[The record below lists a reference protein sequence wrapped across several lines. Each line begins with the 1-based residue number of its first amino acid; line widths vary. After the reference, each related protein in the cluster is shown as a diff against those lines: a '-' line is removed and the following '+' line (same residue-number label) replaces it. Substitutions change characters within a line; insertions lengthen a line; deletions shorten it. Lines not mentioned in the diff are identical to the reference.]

1 MLIETEL
8 DTSAV
13 SEVALSAFSQNEKD
27 AASDFIAHH
36 GIKGQK
42 WGVRRYQNS
51 DGSLTE
57 AGRKHYSKGIAG
69 AIKRKRENAL
79 LRDTM
84 AISSNKKKRD
94 KAFDEWTK
102 DFDDAEK
109 AENKY
114 SKLSSAEDK
123 AVSKAERYS
132 RSKDK
137 NDDVEKDLWSD
148 AAKKGNDAE
157 KYWDDV
163 VEKAQSKSDSSWKKV
178 EDLDNESKKLNET
191 YKKKADKYI
200 KKYGEVEYDKLPKN
214 GTEVTEQAIDDY
226 IRAMSGEL
234 TKSQFNRK
242 YKGTGFA
249 VHDFITSEND
259 YLAHHGIKGQKW
271 GVRRYQNSDGSLTAE
286 GRKRYGVGPAIK
298 NASSA
303 AGRAIGKAIRKATG
317 RQTDAELDAELAKA
331 RKVHERKMKVDE
343 INDLTGKKKKLS
355 KMTDQEVDQ
364 YINRLSKERT
374 VRQAE
379 NDLKRMNRSD
389 FSNFMHDLKTKSYE
403 GIAEGAKRGISDYT
417 SARIKQIGGHRMD
430 MKDRK
435 WNEKHETDHLTELDK
450 ATRAQAISK
459 MKYETAKANKDR
471 RDLFSK
477 TPSLKDQADDNKNR
491 LNATR
496 DDLERRALEGD
507 SGAAE
512 SLRRVA
518 EAKKGKGKE
527 ESPTPAPATPSITQK
542 GLSGVSKSDSG
553 YRDVRN
559 RPATEKVVSS
569 IEDKPKKKKKK
580 K

>member
-8 DTSAV
+8 DTSAI
-13 SEVALSAFSQNEKD
+13 SEVALGAFSQNEKD

-42 WGVRRYQNS
+42 WGQRRYQNS
-51 DGSLTE
+51 DGSLT
-57 AGRKHYSKGIAG
+57 
-69 AIKRKRENAL
+69 
-79 LRDTM
+79 
-84 AISSNKKKRD
+84 
-94 KAFDEWTK
+94 
-102 DFDDAEK
+102 
-109 AENKY
+109 
-114 SKLSSAEDK
+114 
-123 AVSKAERYS
+123 V
-132 RSKDK
+132 
-137 NDDVEKDLWSD
+137 
-148 AAKKGNDAE
+148 
-157 KYWDDV
+157 
-163 VEKAQSKSDSSWKKV
+163 
-178 EDLDNESKKLNET
+178 
-191 YKKKADKYI
+191 
-200 KKYGEVEYDKLPKN
+200 
-214 GTEVTEQAIDDY
+214 
-226 IRAMSGEL
+226 
-234 TKSQFNRK
+234 
-242 YKGTGFA
+242 
-249 VHDFITSEND
+249 
-259 YLAHHGIKGQKW
+259 
-271 GVRRYQNSDGSLTAE
+271 E
-286 GRKRYGVGPAIK
+286 GRKRYGVGPALK
-298 NASSA
+298 NATSA
-303 AGRAIGKAIRKATG
+303 AGRAIGKAVRKATG

-389 FSNFMHDLKTKSYE
+389 FGNFMHDLKVKSYE

-435 WNEKHETDHLTELDK
+435 WNEKHETDHLTELEKRTRD
-450 ATRAQAISK
+450 ATLSK
-459 MKYETAKANKDR
+459 LTYDAAKAAKDTKDLSSDQPSAKDR
-471 RDLFSK
+471 AE
-477 TPSLKDQADDNKNR
+477 TNKNR

-527 ESPTPAPATPSITQK
+527 ESSSQTPTAPSITQK
-542 GLSGVSKSDSG
+542 GLSGVSKSESG
-553 YRDVRN
+553 YRDIRN

>member
-13 SEVALSAFSQNEKD
+13 SEVALGTFSQNEKD
-27 AASDFIAHH
+27 IASDFIAHH

-42 WGVRRYQNS
+42 WGQ
-51 DGSLTE
+51 
-57 AGRKHYSKGIAG
+57 
-69 AIKRKRENAL
+69 
-79 LRDTM
+79 
-84 AISSNKKKRD
+84 
-94 KAFDEWTK
+94 
-102 DFDDAEK
+102 
-109 AENKY
+109 
-114 SKLSSAEDK
+114 
-123 AVSKAERYS
+123 
-132 RSKDK
+132 
-137 NDDVEKDLWSD
+137 
-148 AAKKGNDAE
+148 
-157 KYWDDV
+157 
-163 VEKAQSKSDSSWKKV
+163 
-178 EDLDNESKKLNET
+178 
-191 YKKKADKYI
+191 
-200 KKYGEVEYDKLPKN
+200 
-214 GTEVTEQAIDDY
+214 
-226 IRAMSGEL
+226 
-234 TKSQFNRK
+234 
-242 YKGTGFA
+242 
-249 VHDFITSEND
+249 
-259 YLAHHGIKGQKW
+259 
-271 GVRRYQNSDGSLTAE
+271 RRYQNSDGSLTAE

-298 NASSA
+298 TATSA
-303 AGRAIGKAIRKATG
+303 AGRAIGKAVRKATG

-343 INDLTGKKKKLS
+343 INELSGKKKKLS
-355 KMTDQEVDQ
+355 KMTDQEVDE

-379 NDLKRMNRSD
+379 KDLKRMNRSD
-389 FSNFMHDLKTKSYE
+389 FGNFMHDLKMKSYE

-417 SARIKQIGGHRMD
+417 SARIKQIGSHRMD

-435 WNEKHETDHLTELDK
+435 WNEKHETDHLTELEKRTRDATLSKLTYDSTK
-450 ATRAQAISK
+450 AARDTRDLVELDRETRAAARNK
-459 MKYETAKANKDR
+459 LAYEAAKAAKDT
-471 RDLFSK
+471 RDLRSNK
-477 TPSLKDQADDNKNR
+477 PSLKDRADDNKNR

-527 ESPTPAPATPSITQK
+527 ESSSPTQATPSVTQK
-542 GLSGVSKSDSG
+542 GLSGVSKSESG